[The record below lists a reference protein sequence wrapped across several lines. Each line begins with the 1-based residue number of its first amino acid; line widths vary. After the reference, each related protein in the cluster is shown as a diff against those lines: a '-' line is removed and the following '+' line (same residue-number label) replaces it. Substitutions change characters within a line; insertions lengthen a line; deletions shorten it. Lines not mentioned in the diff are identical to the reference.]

1 MSFDDVFLK
10 LFKFD
15 LFFYFLNRLISSDAL
30 ARGIDLPD
38 IEVVISYDPPRHPKT
53 YIHRVGRTARA
64 GKFGTAISLLTETE
78 LLRFN
83 VSTFLVLIFVRGT
96 IEGSGH

>member
-1 MSFDDVFLK
+1 MFFNLII
-10 LFKFD
+10 
-15 LFFYFLNRLISSDAL
+15 FFYRLISSDAL
-30 ARGIDLPD
+30 ARGIDLPG

-83 VSTFLVLIFVRGT
+83 VSTFFILWRM
-96 IEGSGH
+96 

>member
-1 MSFDDVFLK
+1 MK
-10 LFKFD
+10 KKIH
-15 LFFYFLNRLISSDAL
+15 RLISSDAL

-64 GKFGTAISLLTETE
+64 GKMGTAISLLTETE

-83 VSTFLVLIFVRGT
+83 V
-96 IEGSGH
+96 

>member
-1 MSFDDVFLK
+1 M
-10 LFKFD
+10 KFN
-15 LFFYFLNRLISSDAL
+15 LIIYFFYRLISSDAL

-83 VSTFLVLIFVRGT
+83 VSTFFLIRGFKANVSEKIFQFT
-96 IEGSGH
+96 